1 MYLYLI
7 FNYFK
12 LFSGIYSDIKHPYI
26 SHFPSSNR
34 GRWQNNQVYPSP
46 SSISNV
52 QQKQIFEIEKSVIIT
67 TTPPCDVGIFYDF
80 KICHNRI
87 IYNNIIHK
95 IL

>member
-1 MYLYLI
+1 MYLHLI

-34 GRWQNNQVYPSP
+34 GKWQNNQVYPSS

-67 TTPPCDVGIFYDF
+67 TTPPCDVSIFYNL
-80 KICHNRI
+80 KIYHKFI
-87 IYNNIIHK
+87 IESYII
-95 IL
+95 I